1 MKTKEDVAIIAQT
14 QKEASTDRLVNSVS
28 EISRASRKA
37 VMAPATNRHSIKKP
51 IDLSLN
57 AILQLPFVYWRL
69 ILCSTILA
77 GLLSW
82 GLILAWPRSYQS
94 EAKLLILV
102 GRESVSLDPTVTT
115 SQTMLLQKSQ
125 EEEINSA
132 LEVLSSRAVAD
143 KVVENLGAA
152 AVIDGFLPS
161 DSTVPPSTFKLMVN
175 RGKQVARN
183 ILDFGLRTSGLR
195 DPLSDHELAVMKIQS
210 SLEIVAAKKS
220 SVITIHA
227 ESRSPA
233 MAQAIAKQ
241 VMEIFME
248 QHLQVTRT
256 KGSQKFFTGQRE
268 EADKRVKELLDR
280 KSKFMSDRNMVSVEA
295 SRSLLK
301 DQIAALD
308 RDLVVAVGELEQ
320 TTAEVTEMI
329 SGQANLQQEIVA
341 SKLQASDSTWS
352 GMRQRVYELELL
364 EKSQSAIYTKEH
376 PMLVKTREQLDGA
389 RAILEK
395 LDSERMDESTTP
407 NPVILQ
413 VEEQLQLKKAKIA
426 GLESVITEK
435 RKQKENFEKQI
446 EELLDIESEMTR
458 IDSEVNVATN
468 SLRQLAE
475 KEEESRV
482 IDELQANK
490 ISNVSVFQPAS
501 FVERAAK
508 PNKPLLAAAGIV
520 LGILSGFGIAFLKEI
535 GAKSLRSAE
544 QVEQV
549 LRQQVVGQISYSK
562 KNRVSLL
569 STGELSQELYR
580 DCGGILSRLLAA
592 PSSQWNESE
601 NCRTLGVIGVR
612 SGCGA
617 SSIATALA
625 HTANSSFGLKTV
637 LVDTDSSSRTTL
649 SSQFKMADKPSLES
663 LIQGEVA
670 PNECIDPNTESG
682 ISFVRWSSG
691 GKNADKQGGPVP
703 QYSWKQTAAA
713 IAQFQHISDIVIVDL
728 SPSTAHNQSVLLGCH
743 LDGVVVVIESGETDS
758 LEAERLLERLI
769 HGKANVFGVIVNK
782 IKRAIPRWT
791 ENLLGIRV

>member
-1 MKTKEDVAIIAQT
+1 MNTKEGAAVISQNHQDTAN
-14 QKEASTDRLVNSVS
+14 ERSVS
-28 EISRASRKA
+28 SASETSE
-37 VMAPATNRHSIKKP
+37 VNRNGRIAAIGNRQVIKKP

-69 ILCSTILA
+69 IFCSTVLA

-143 KVVENLGAA
+143 KVVENLGAE

-161 DSTVPPSTFKLMVN
+161 DSSEPPSSVKLLVN
-175 RGKQVARN
+175 RAKQAARGV
-183 ILDFGLRTSGLR
+183 LDFGLRTAGLR
-195 DPLSDHELAVMKIQS
+195 DRLSDHELAVMKIQS

-233 MAQAIAKQ
+233 MAQAIAKK

-248 QHLQVTRT
+248 EHLQVTRT
-256 KGSQKFFTGQRE
+256 KGSQQFFTGQRE

-280 KSKFMSDRNMVSVEA
+280 KSQFMSERNMVSVEA

-308 RDLVVAVGELEQ
+308 RDLIVAVGELEQ
-320 TTAEVTEMI
+320 TTAEVTEML
-329 SGQANLQQEIVA
+329 SGQANLEKEIVA

-376 PMLVKTREQLDGA
+376 PLLVKTREQLDGA
-389 RAILEK
+389 RSILEK

-435 RKQKENFEKQI
+435 KKQKEKFEKQI
-446 EELLDIESEMTR
+446 EELLDIEAEMTR

-468 SLRQLAE
+468 SLKQLAE

-520 LGILSGFGIAFLKEI
+520 LGILSGLGIAFLKEI

-549 LRQQVVGQISYSK
+549 LRQQVIGQISFSK
-562 KNRVSLL
+562 NNKVSLQ

-580 DCGGILSRLLAA
+580 DCGAILSRLLAA
-592 PSSQWNESE
+592 PTSQWTESE
-601 NCRTLGVIGVR
+601 DCRTLGVIGIR
-612 SGCGA
+612 PGCGA

-625 HTANSSFGLKTV
+625 YTANSSFGLKTI
-637 LVDTDSSSRTTL
+637 LVDTDASSYSTL
-649 SSQFKMADKPSLES
+649 SSQIQLVDKPSLES
-663 LIQGEVA
+663 LIQGEVT
-670 PNECIDPNTESG
+670 PNECLDTLTDSG
-682 ISFVRWSSG
+682 VRFVQLSNGVVSKEKRVDLAS
-691 GKNADKQGGPVP
+691 
-703 QYSWKQTAAA
+703 QYSWKQMAAA

-728 SPSTAHNQSVLLGCH
+728 SPSTAHNQSVLLGCQ
-743 LDGVVVVIESGETDS
+743 LDGIVVVIESGETDS
-758 LEAERLLERLI
+758 LEAERLIERLI

>member
-1 MKTKEDVAIIAQT
+1 MNTNEDIAVISPIQQDTTK
-14 QKEASTDRLVNSVS
+14 KHSASSIS
-28 EISRASRKA
+28 ENADAGRKSI
-37 VMAPATNRHSIKKP
+37 VTTATNRHIIKKP

-132 LEVLSSRAVAD
+132 LEILSSRAVAD
-143 KVVENLGAA
+143 KVVENLGAT
-152 AVIDGFLPS
+152 AVIDGYLPS
-161 DSTVPPSTFKLMVN
+161 DSTEPPSSFKLIVN
-175 RGKQVARN
+175 RGKQIARGL
-183 ILDFGLRTSGLR
+183 LDFGLRTSGLR

-233 MAQAIAKQ
+233 MAQAITKQ

-256 KGSQKFFTGQRE
+256 KGSQQFFTGQRE
-268 EADKRVKELLDR
+268 EADKRVKDLLDR
-280 KSKFMSDRNMVSVEA
+280 KSKFMTERNMVSVEA

-308 RDLVVAVGELEQ
+308 RDLVVAIGELEQ
-320 TTAEVTEMI
+320 TTAEVAEML
-329 SGQANLQQEIVA
+329 SGQASLQKEIVA

-376 PMLVKTREQLDGA
+376 PLLVKIREQLDGA

-435 RKQKENFEKQI
+435 KKQKESFEKQI
-446 EELLDIESEMTR
+446 EELLDIEAEMTR

-520 LGILSGFGIAFLKEI
+520 LGVLSGFGIAFLKEI

-549 LRQQVVGQISYSK
+549 LRQQVVGQISFGK
-562 KNRVSLL
+562 KNKVSLQ
-569 STGELSQELYR
+569 STGKMSPELYR
-580 DCGGILSRLLAA
+580 DCGGILSRLLAT
-592 PSSQWNESE
+592 PSSQWTESE

-612 SGCGA
+612 PGCGA

-625 HTANSSFGLKTV
+625 YTANSSFGLKTV
-637 LVDTDSSSRTTL
+637 LIDTDSSSTTTL
-649 SSQFKMADKPSLES
+649 SSQVKTVDKPSLES
-663 LIQGEVA
+663 LIQGEVT
-670 PNECIDPNTESG
+670 PNDFIDQATEPG
-682 ISFVRWSSG
+682 ISFVQLSTG
-691 GKNADKQGGPVP
+691 GKNKEKHGGSIT
-703 QYSWKQTAAA
+703 QYSWKQMAAA
-713 IAQFQHISDIVIVDL
+713 IAQFQHISEIVIVDL
-728 SPSTAHNQSVLLGCH
+728 SPSSAHNQSVLLGCQ

>member
-1 MKTKEDVAIIAQT
+1 MNTKEDVAVI
-14 QKEASTDRLVNSVS
+14 STMQQETTKVRSATSVS
-28 EISRASRKA
+28 EISEANRKG
-37 VMAPATNRHSIKKP
+37 VGRSSATRHVLKKP

-57 AILQLPFVYWRL
+57 AIIQLPFVYWRL
-69 ILCSTILA
+69 ILCSTILT

-82 GLILAWPRSYQS
+82 GLILLWPRSYQS

-102 GRESVSLDPTVTT
+102 GRESVALDPTVTT

-132 LEVLSSRAVAD
+132 LELLSSRAIAD
-143 KVVENLGAA
+143 KVVENLGAT

-161 DSTVPPSTFKLMVN
+161 DSAEQPSTVKLMVN

-183 ILDFGLRTSGLR
+183 ILDFGLRATGLR

-256 KGSQKFFTGQRE
+256 KGSQQFFTGQRE
-268 EADKRVKELLDR
+268 ESDKRVKELLDR
-280 KSKFMSDRNMVSVEA
+280 KSKFMSERNMVSVEA

-320 TTAEVTEMI
+320 TTAEVSEMQ
-329 SGQANLQQEIVA
+329 SGQASLQKEIVA

-376 PMLVKTREQLDGA
+376 PLLVKTREQLDGA
-389 RAILEK
+389 RGILEK

-446 EELLDIESEMTR
+446 EELLDIEAEMTR

-468 SLRQLAE
+468 SLKQLAE
-475 KEEESRV
+475 KEEEARV

-520 LGILSGFGIAFLKEI
+520 LGVLGGFGVAFLKEI

-549 LRQQVVGQISYSK
+549 LRQQVVGQIAHSN
-562 KNRVSLL
+562 KNRVSLQFTGRL
-569 STGELSQELYR
+569 SEELYR
-580 DCGGILSRLLAA
+580 DCGGILSRLLAS
-592 PSSQWNESE
+592 PSSKWTESE
-601 NCRTLGVIGVR
+601 SCKTLGVIGVR
-612 SGCGA
+612 PGCGA

-625 HTANSSFGLKTV
+625 LTAHTSFGLKTI
-637 LVDTDSSSRTTL
+637 LVDTDSGSSKTL
-649 SSQFKMADKPSLES
+649 SSQFKMVDKPSLEN
-663 LIQGEVA
+663 LIQGEITPA
-670 PNECIDPNTESG
+670 DFLDSTTESG
-682 ISFVRWSSG
+682 FSFVPLTCDSRS
-691 GKNADKQGGPVP
+691 KDKQAGKERHH
-703 QYSWKQTAAA
+703 SWKQMAAA
-713 IAQFQHISDIVIVDL
+713 IAQFQHVSDIVIVDL
-728 SPSTAHNQSVLLGCH
+728 SPATAHNQSVLLGCQ
-743 LDGVVVVIESGETDS
+743 LDGIVLVIESGETDS

-769 HGKANVFGVIVNK
+769 HGKANVFGVMINK

>member
-1 MKTKEDVAIIAQT
+1 MNTNEDVAVI
-14 QKEASTDRLVNSVS
+14 STMQQETTKDRSATSVS
-28 EISRASRKA
+28 EISEVNRKG
-37 VMAPATNRHSIKKP
+37 VVRSTATRHVLKKP

-77 GLLSW
+77 GLVSW
-82 GLILAWPRSYQS
+82 GLILLWPRSYQS

-132 LEVLSSRAVAD
+132 LEVLSSRAIAD
-143 KVVENLGAA
+143 KVVESLGAT

-161 DSTVPPSTFKLMVN
+161 DSAEQPSSLKLMVN

-183 ILDFGLRTSGLR
+183 ILDFGLRSSGLR
-195 DPLSDHELAVMKIQS
+195 DPLSEHELAVMKIQS

-233 MAQAIAKQ
+233 MAQAIAKK

-256 KGSQKFFTGQRE
+256 KGSQQFFTGQRE
-268 EADKRVKELLDR
+268 EADKRVKDLLDR
-280 KSKFMSDRNMVSVEA
+280 KSKFMSERNMVSVEA

-308 RDLVVAVGELEQ
+308 RDLVVAIGELEQ
-320 TTAEVTEMI
+320 TTAEVAEML
-329 SGQANLQQEIVA
+329 SGQASLQKEIVA

-376 PMLVKTREQLDGA
+376 PLLVKTREQLDGA

-435 RKQKENFEKQI
+435 RKQKDNFEKQI
-446 EELLDIESEMTR
+446 EELLDIEAEMTR

-468 SLRQLAE
+468 SLKQLAE
-475 KEEESRV
+475 KEEEARV

-549 LRQQVVGQISYSK
+549 LRQQVVGQIAYSN
-562 KNRVSLL
+562 KNRVSLQFTGGL
-569 STGELSQELYR
+569 SEELYR
-580 DCGGILSRLLAA
+580 DCGGILSRLLAS
-592 PSSQWNESE
+592 PSSKWTESE
-601 NCRTLGVIGVR
+601 SCRTLGVIGVR
-612 SGCGA
+612 PGCGA

-625 HTANSSFGLKTV
+625 LTAHTSFGLKTI
-637 LVDTDSSSRTTL
+637 LVDTDSGSSKTL
-649 SSQFKMADKPSLES
+649 SSQFKMVDKPSLEN

-670 PNECIDPNTESG
+670 PADFMDSMTESG
-682 ISFVRWSSG
+682 FSFVPLTSSSKSKDKRE
-691 GKNADKQGGPVP
+691 GKERHH
-703 QYSWKQTAAA
+703 SWKQMAAA
-713 IAQFQHISDIVIVDL
+713 VAQFQHLSDVVIVDL
-728 SPSTAHNQSVLLGCH
+728 SPATAHNQSVLLGCQ
-743 LDGVVVVIESGETDS
+743 LDGIVVVIESGETDS

-769 HGKANVFGVIVNK
+769 HGKANVFGVMINK

>member
-1 MKTKEDVAIIAQT
+1 
-14 QKEASTDRLVNSVS
+14 
-28 EISRASRKA
+28 
-37 VMAPATNRHSIKKP
+37 
-51 IDLSLN
+51 
-57 AILQLPFVYWRL
+57 
-69 ILCSTILA
+69 
-77 GLLSW
+77 
-82 GLILAWPRSYQS
+82 
-94 EAKLLILV
+94 
-102 GRESVSLDPTVTT
+102 
-115 SQTMLLQKSQ
+115 
-125 EEEINSA
+125 
-132 LEVLSSRAVAD
+132 
-143 KVVENLGAA
+143 
-152 AVIDGFLPS
+152 
-161 DSTVPPSTFKLMVN
+161 
-175 RGKQVARN
+175 
-183 ILDFGLRTSGLR
+183 
-195 DPLSDHELAVMKIQS
+195 
-210 SLEIVAAKKS
+210 
-220 SVITIHA
+220 
-227 ESRSPA
+227 
-233 MAQAIAKQ
+233 
-241 VMEIFME
+241 
-248 QHLQVTRT
+248 
-256 KGSQKFFTGQRE
+256 
-268 EADKRVKELLDR
+268 
-280 KSKFMSDRNMVSVEA
+280 
-295 SRSLLK
+295 
-301 DQIAALD
+301 
-308 RDLVVAVGELEQ
+308 
-320 TTAEVTEMI
+320 
-329 SGQANLQQEIVA
+329 
-341 SKLQASDSTWS
+341 
-352 GMRQRVYELELL
+352 MRQRVYELELL

-649 SSQFKMADKPSLES
+649 SSQVKMADKPSLES